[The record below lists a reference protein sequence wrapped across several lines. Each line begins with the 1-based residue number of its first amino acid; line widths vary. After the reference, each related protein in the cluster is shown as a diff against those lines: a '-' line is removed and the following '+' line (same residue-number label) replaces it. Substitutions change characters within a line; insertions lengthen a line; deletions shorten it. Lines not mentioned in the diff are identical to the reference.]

1 MEPDGFMS
9 VGDKKQ
15 IKQMKQANQEGMTMI
30 QINSEATMKLERLLK
45 GLDGVLEQHGLT
57 GVTVGSTIV
66 YCVAGIQNVYSTFSV
81 KGIRYIRDDWTSV
94 DGVPYIQLAGE
105 YFGVGGVQMGYMIL
119 NQNGDASLRMYE
131 GSELLAS
138 SKKAQLV
145 VSETLLVS

>member
-1 MEPDGFMS
+1 
-9 VGDKKQ
+9 
-15 IKQMKQANQEGMTMI
+15 MI

-81 KGIRYIRDDWTSV
+81 KGIRYVRDDWTSV

-105 YFGVGGVQMGYMIL
+105 YFGVRGVQMGYMIL
-119 NQNGDASLRMYE
+119 NQDGDASLKMYKGKDDIASNE
-131 GSELLAS
+131 KPQLAVCETF
-138 SKKAQLV
+138 LV
-145 VSETLLVS
+145 G